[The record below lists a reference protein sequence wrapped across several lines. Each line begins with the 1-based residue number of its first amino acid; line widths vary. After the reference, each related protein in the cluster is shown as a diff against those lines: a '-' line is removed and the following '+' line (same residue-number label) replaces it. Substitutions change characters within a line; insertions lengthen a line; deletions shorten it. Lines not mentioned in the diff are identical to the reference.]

1 MRSESEP
8 PTSADVATQSPAS
21 RDRAALIRRLRQ
33 QFSLGGLRFRR
44 LLAATFFNGST
55 MVGEMLLFGLAV
67 YELSGS
73 TAWVGIS
80 LALYFAPNFFVG
92 AIAGTIADSFDRAR
106 VLRTVEAAL
115 GVNLFVIG
123 ALFVSGLAG
132 LVVVL
137 LLTLVSGVFRAT
149 YNPTRSSYAFDLAGA
164 ERVVSALGT
173 LNISVRL
180 GQLAGALVAGWI
192 AAEAGIGAA
201 YMALAGAQALAL
213 VSFGR
218 QRASPP
224 VPAGAGRRSMR
235 AGLAGF
241 FRELGANRP
250 LLVLFA
256 VTAAVEVFAFSF
268 LTALPD
274 LAVDRLGLDAAG
286 LGILHAARSAGGIIG
301 GIVMAMAGPSRRLG
315 MIWLAIVAAFGLEVM
330 ALGLAPSL
338 PVAVVVTVT
347 IAFCAVASDVLTQ
360 SMMQLAVPAALRGRA
375 MGAWQ
380 VAIGF
385 SPIGHL
391 EMGLLSGAIGT
402 AGALLINGA
411 ALVLVA
417 IGAGAAS
424 RRLREM

>member
-1 MRSESEP
+1 
-8 PTSADVATQSPAS
+8 
-21 RDRAALIRRLRQ
+21 
-33 QFSLGGLRFRR
+33 
-44 LLAATFFNGST
+44 
-55 MVGEMLLFGLAV
+55 MLLFGLAV

-73 TAWVGIS
+73 TAWVGLS

-106 VLRTVEAAL
+106 VLRAVDAAL
-115 GVNLFVIG
+115 GINLFVIG
-123 ALFVSGLAG
+123 VLFMSGLAG
-132 LVVVL
+132 LAVVL
-137 LLTLVSGVFRAT
+137 VLTLVSGVFRAA
-149 YNPTRSSYAFDLAGA
+149 YNPARSSYAFDLAGA
-164 ERVVSALGT
+164 ERIVSALGT
-173 LNISVRL
+173 LNIAVRL
-180 GQLAGALVAGWI
+180 GQLAGALVAGSI
-192 AAEAGIGAA
+192 AAEVGIGAA
-201 YMALAGAQALAL
+201 YVVLAGAQVLAF

-218 QRASPP
+218 QRASSS
-224 VPAGAGRRSMR
+224 VPAGAERRSMR
-235 AGLAGF
+235 AGLVEF

-286 LGILHAARSAGGIIG
+286 LGVLHAARSTGGIIG

-330 ALGLAPSL
+330 ALGLAPNL
-338 PVAVVVTVT
+338 PVAFVVTVT
-347 IAFCAVASDVLTQ
+347 IALCAVASDVLTQ
-360 SMMQLAVPAALRGRA
+360 SMMQLSVPGALRGRA

-391 EMGLLSGAIGT
+391 EMGLLAGAVGT
-402 AGALLINGA
+402 AGALLLNGA

-417 IGAGAAS
+417 IGAGVAS